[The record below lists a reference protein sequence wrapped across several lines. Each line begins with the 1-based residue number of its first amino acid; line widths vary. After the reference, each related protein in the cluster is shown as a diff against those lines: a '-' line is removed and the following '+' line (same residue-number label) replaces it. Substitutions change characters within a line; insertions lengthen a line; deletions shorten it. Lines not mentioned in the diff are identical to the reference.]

1 MNEREPFGEIS
12 AQALDLG
19 DIVEWSTW
27 DVEANGWKSSYGII
41 MEIKN
46 KIKGNRM
53 ISISIV
59 MPLNGSKSEIELF
72 TPSLKLVSKVET
84 VNNQ

>member
-12 AQALDLG
+12 AQALELG

-27 DVEANGWKSSYGII
+27 DIEANDWKSSYGII

-59 MPLNGSKSEIELF
+59 MPLNGPKTEIELF

>member
-12 AQALDLG
+12 AQALELG

-27 DVEANGWKSSYGII
+27 DIEANDWKSSYGII

-46 KIKGNRM
+46 KIKGSRM

-59 MPLNGSKSEIELF
+59 MPLNGQTKDR
-72 TPSLKLVSKVET
+72 
-84 VNNQ
+84 N